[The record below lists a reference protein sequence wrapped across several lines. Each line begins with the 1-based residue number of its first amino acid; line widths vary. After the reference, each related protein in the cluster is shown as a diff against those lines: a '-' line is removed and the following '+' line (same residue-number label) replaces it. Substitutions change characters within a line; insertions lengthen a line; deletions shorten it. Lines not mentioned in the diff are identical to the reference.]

1 MAFVL
6 YSLISLVVDTC
17 LKGTAKNK
25 TSLLQTHVLL
35 WRFGSCGFL
44 WPDIPCIAF
53 DSQCIH
59 VHSYSHVLYL
69 ASDYQIT
76 LRVHVIWLNPFSLC
90 RLLVNMTQPAVICF
104 GKVPTEK
111 MERNQFLEVMSH
123 LQSYKEVLYSVFS
136 LFNNWYKYY
145 YKFTSLI
152 SVTSFFALL
161 EIARL
166 MANVG
171 HVCLNFFCV
180 RNLQSYCNSI
190 NYCKYAKLRS
200 CNKGAFII
208 YLLIVVNWYQKITLY
223 SICWNWKILCD

>member
-1 MAFVL
+1 MKVWQL
-6 YSLISLVVDTC
+6 WVPVTWYSLHCLWLPMYTC
-17 LKGTAKNK
+17 T
-25 TSLLQTHVLL
+25 
-35 WRFGSCGFL
+35 
-44 WPDIPCIAF
+44 
-53 DSQCIH
+53 

-180 RNLQSYCNSI
+180 SN
-190 NYCKYAKLRS
+190 AKLRS

-223 SICWNWKILCD
+223 SMLKLKNIVWLTVIQPFYATRGVQCKLCFTCMLYITITVTLDTV